1 MNNPL
6 SDGNESTIDIFVLSN
21 STTESAVQAG
31 HLEQMGYRITLFT
44 DSKQLLE
51 SLRTGKPNL
60 LICDTVALQE
70 DAYDLCRL
78 IKADNDLWVVP
89 VLIVTEASNLA
100 DLLHVLDCNADN
112 FISYP
117 YDPSYLTTLVEGML
131 STPVERQTPEQI
143 KTQFKIQHDEHV
155 FVVTADC
162 RKLLE
167 FLLSSFEIAVNR
179 SGDISRIQRENEN
192 LSGFLKQSEELTR
205 DQARSIEILNGT
217 LQQKEQMIS
226 TLVADVKDRDQQI
239 SENTEE
245 IQQLKTELESDKSLR
260 STTEEQLRSLTREA
274 EDLASRYTVETGDL
288 KQQLSSMAENLA
300 SLKTEILAAKD
311 SLAIE
316 TTQRA
321 DAEARLADTTVQK
334 EQAEKSVRAL
344 TLDCEQMRVSLA
356 AEKNRAQSVEYEIKS
371 LLQAKTE
378 SEQELMRIIS
388 ELKDTA
394 KQQAADISRQNKE
407 LDNGKNYSI
416 NLEIQLANLKAEKE
430 RAETE
435 MRASADTYVKNQ
447 GDLQATLDRTRV
459 SLEEQE
465 HENESLKT
473 SIREIQD
480 ARDKTT
486 RDLQVLSD
494 ELSTLRTS
502 LADERDQHR
511 TAEENLKQELRERDA
526 LLQSLQGEH
535 QSVQTDLDDHKS
547 TLTRVSADLES
558 AIATRSALESSLD
571 TATARI
577 RELESELHTASA
589 TGSQA
594 GQQVRALTD
603 ELEHVKAELENNRRK
618 RHGIEESLAG
628 EKLEKERISSDLQNL
643 SQERDSLQSILAKE
657 QQLRSES
664 ESEREHLRLLLT
676 SAETEGKDQENALST
691 TIRKLT
697 SELESSQTLRRELEE
712 QVALLAREKHLAE
725 EKSSNLSAEIDQART
740 ALADEWEDH
749 MNAQE
754 RLVAAVN
761 EKQQLEQSF
770 QQSGDLGSDK
780 SKKRALIVKGPDFPM
795 DVGKR
800 PQSLTAVPAAPAAP
814 PSASPEPRI
823 TNVEDLFEED
833 DGHKDVEPGDMPS
846 VSIIHEPSVDGGDE
860 NKPADTDTEFST
872 TLSDSENEQDDPD
885 DDEGTDGEIA
895 SEDGQS
901 LSASGSGDGT
911 PQGIA
916 FNRAQWFDLLKWAHH
931 SGTLSQEQRMQI
943 VRMGRL
949 IQKGRKLTHKQE
961 EQVKEMITLV
971 QAQGYRFT

>member
-44 DSKQLLE
+44 DGKQLLE

-117 YDPSYLTTLVEGML
+117 YDPSYLTALVEGML

-155 FVVTADC
+155 FVVTADR

-179 SGDISRIQRENEN
+179 SGDISRVQRENEN

-226 TLVADVKDRDQQI
+226 TLVANARDKDQQI

-245 IQQLKTELESDKSLR
+245 IQQLKTELESGKSLL

-321 DAEARLADTTVQK
+321 DAEARLADTMVQK

-378 SEQELMRIIS
+378 SEQELTRIIS

-416 NLEIQLANLKAEKE
+416 SLEIQLANLKAEKE

-435 MRASADTYVKNQ
+435 MRASADSYVKNQ

-526 LLQSLQGEH
+526 LLQSLHGEH

-547 TLTRVSADLES
+547 TLTRVNADLES

-571 TATARI
+571 TAAARI
-577 RELESELHTASA
+577 GELESELHTASA

-603 ELEHVKAELENNRRK
+603 ELEHVKAELENNRRQ

-643 SQERDSLQSILAKE
+643 SRERDSLQSILAKE

-664 ESEREHLRLLLT
+664 ESERERLRLLLT
-676 SAETEGKDQENALST
+676 SAETEGKDQETALSA

-712 QVALLAREKHLAE
+712 QIALLAREKHLAE

-761 EKQQLEQSF
+761 EKQQLEQSL

-800 PQSLTAVPAAPAAP
+800 PQSLTAVPAAP

-846 VSIIHEPSVDGGDE
+846 VSIIHEASVDGGDD
-860 NKPADTDTEFST
+860 NKPVDTDTEFST

>member
-1 MNNPL
+1 MNSPL

-21 STTESAVQAG
+21 STTDSPVQAG
-31 HLEQMGYRITLFT
+31 HLEQMGYQITFFT
-44 DSKQLLE
+44 DGKELLE

-60 LICDTVALQE
+60 LICDAVTLRE

-78 IKADNDLWVVP
+78 IKADSDLWVVP

-117 YDPSYLTTLVEGML
+117 YDPSYFTALIEGML

-143 KTQFKIQHDEHV
+143 KTQFKIQHEEQV
-155 FVVTADC
+155 FVVTADR

-179 SGDISRIQRENEN
+179 SGHISRIQRENEN
-192 LSGFLKQSEELTR
+192 FSGHLKQSEELIR
-205 DQARSIEILNGT
+205 DHARSIETLNGT
-217 LQQKEQMIS
+217 LQQKEQTIS
-226 TLVADVKDRDQQI
+226 TFVADARDKDQQI

-245 IQQLKTELESDKSLR
+245 IQRLTTEIESDKSLL
-260 STTEEQLRSLTREA
+260 SAAEEQLRRLTREA
-274 EDLASRYTVETGDL
+274 DDLAGRYTVETGDL
-288 KQQLSSMAENLA
+288 RQQLSSVTENLA
-300 SLKTEILAAKD
+300 ALKTDLKAAQD
-311 SLAIE
+311 SLALE
-316 TTQRA
+316 TTRRA
-321 DAEARLADTTVQK
+321 DAELHLSETMGQK
-334 EQAEKSVRAL
+334 EQAEKTARAL

-356 AEKNRAQSVEYEIKS
+356 AEKNRAQSAEYEIKA

-378 SEQELMRIIS
+378 SEQDLTRIIS

-394 KQQAADISRQNKE
+394 KKQGADISRQNKE
-407 LDNGKNYSI
+407 LDDGKNHI
-416 NLEIQLANLKAEKE
+416 LNLEIELTNLKSAKE
-430 RAETE
+430 RTETE
-435 MRASADTYVKNQ
+435 MRASADSYAKNLH
-447 GDLQATLDRTRV
+447 DLQATLDSAHA

-486 RDLQVLSD
+486 RDLQALSD

-502 LADERDQHR
+502 LADEREQHR
-511 TAEENLKQELRERDA
+511 IAEENLKQELHERDT
-526 LLQSLQGEH
+526 LLESLRGEH
-535 QSVQTDLDDHKS
+535 QSVRTDLDEHKS
-547 TLTRVSADLES
+547 NLTRVSADLEAAVAS
-558 AIATRSALESSLD
+558 RSALESSLD

-589 TGSQA
+589 TGTQA

-603 ELEHVKAELENNRRK
+603 ELEHVKAELENSRRQ

-628 EKLEKERISSDLQNL
+628 EKQEKERILSDLQKL
-643 SQERDSLQSILAKE
+643 SHERESLQSTLAKE

-664 ESEREHLRLLLT
+664 ESEREHLHLLLT
-676 SAETEGKDQENALST
+676 SAETKGKNREIALSA
-691 TIRKLT
+691 TIQKLT
-697 SELESSQTLRRELEE
+697 SELDSSQTLRKELEE
-712 QVALLAREKHLAE
+712 QVAILAREKHLAE
-725 EKSSNLSAEIDQART
+725 EKSSSLSDEIDQART

-754 RLVAAVN
+754 RLVAAVS
-761 EKQQLEQSF
+761 EKQKLEQSL
-770 QQSGDLGSDK
+770 QRSGDLDAEK
-780 SKKRALIVKGPDFPM
+780 SKKRALIIKGPDFPM
-795 DVGKR
+795 EIGKR
-800 PQSLTAVPAAPAAP
+800 PQSLTAVPDAT
-814 PSASPEPRI
+814 PSASPVPRI

-833 DGHKDVEPGDMPS
+833 DDHSDVETGDVPS
-846 VSIIHEPSVDGGDE
+846 VSIIHEPSVNVGEE
-860 NKPADTDTEFST
+860 NEPAGTEFST
-872 TLSDSENEQDDPD
+872 SLSDSEKELQGPD
-885 DDEGTDGEIA
+885 DDEGTDEEV
-895 SEDGQS
+895 EDMQS
-901 LSASGSGDGT
+901 VSPGGSVDGI
-911 PQGIA
+911 PPGIA

-949 IQKGRKLTHKQE
+949 IQKGRKLTHKQA

-971 QAQGYRFT
+971 QSQGYRFS